1 MSKNNVCK
9 AFRWPPCHGGRP
21 HIASFEKK
29 KYFLYNIIV
38 GSTMRTLIM
47 ANPESESPFK
57 MAKRFKISTYL
68 RDPGSPNVRG

>member
-21 HIASFEKK
+21 HIASFEKIC
-29 KYFLYNIIV
+29 FLYKGIV

-47 ANPESESPFK
+47 ANPESESPFQ
-57 MAKRFKISTYL
+57 MAKHFKILTYL